1 MRICYIGGNAP
12 LLYRLIDDMKN
23 RGHEV
28 YWICLDIP
36 SHKIEGISIHREVSF
51 FCSKLKRRNVFMFY
65 YLMVFNRIIRKISPD
80 IIHAIN
86 VKWAGWFSVLSKV
99 KPVIVT
105 AQGGDVMLRRH
116 YDRDFIRTWL
126 RKYTL
131 KNADVVTYGS
141 EVMLRD
147 IKFWAKP
154 KRSFKY
160 FQGVNFEK
168 FNFDLAPVDLFKKL
182 NLGDKKIVFSPR
194 MYESNSNIDIIIQT
208 IPIVKR
214 YFPNVIYM
222 FCTHLEINNYS
233 NKMKKLIAE
242 LNVED
247 YCLLLDKIPSHEM
260 VNYYAI
266 SQLVL
271 SILSSDGYAA
281 ATLMESMA
289 MKKILVLTKIPTYL
303 EIMSQNYALMVNP
316 RDIKATANAII
327 RGLSNDKSLESMRK
341 RAYEWVRK
349 NGNSRVLNDNIEK
362 LYEELIS

>member
-1 MRICYIGGNAP
+1 MKVCYVGGNAP
-12 LLYRLIDDMKN
+12 LLYKLMEDMKN

-28 YWICLDIP
+28 HWICFDIP
-36 SHKIEGISIHREVSF
+36 SHTIEGITVHRELEF
-51 FCSKLKRRNVFMFY
+51 FSSKLKRRNVFIFY
-65 YLMVFNRIIRKISPD
+65 YLIIFKRIIRELSPD

-116 YDRDFIRTWL
+116 YDRDFIRTRL

-168 FNFDLAPVDLFKKL
+168 FNFDLTPVDLFKKL

-194 MYESNSNIDIIIQT
+194 MYEPNSNIDIIIQT
-208 IPIVKR
+208 IPIVKE
-214 YFPNVIYM
+214 YFPNIIYM

-233 NKMKKLIAE
+233 DEMRKLIAE

-247 YCLLLDKIPSHEM
+247 YCLFLGKIPLHEM

-266 SQLVL
+266 SDLVV
-271 SILSSDGYAA
+271 SILSSDGMP
-281 ATLMESMA
+281 ATVLEAMA
-289 MKKILVLTKIPTYL
+289 MKKSLVLTKIPTYS
-303 EIMSQNYALMVNP
+303 EIMRQNYALMVNP
-316 RDIKATANAII
+316 KDIEVTADAII
-327 RGLSNDKSLESMRK
+327 RGLSNGKQLESMRE
-341 RAYEWVRK
+341 RAYEWVRE